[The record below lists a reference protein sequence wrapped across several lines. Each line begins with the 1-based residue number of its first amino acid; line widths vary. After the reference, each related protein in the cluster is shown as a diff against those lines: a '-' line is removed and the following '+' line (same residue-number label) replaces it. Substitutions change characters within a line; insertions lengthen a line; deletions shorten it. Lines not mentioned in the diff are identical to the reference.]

1 MNIEFFQ
8 NPPFVGGLLK
18 QAPIKIKGFGFI
30 LLIKGLGFILF
41 DSPSNINL
49 NGISLLV
56 FYYFPRISIQVV
68 LKRNFLF
75 KKQTFCHFLHK
86 MFTYLKKN
94 HEISYFA
101 KLHPSGKWI
110 PPLRL
115 PSIIICTGPR
125 QNCRGRVLASR
136 DTFQSTSVHQPWKF
150 REFKPK
156 YQTKLKKNVFWTHRF
171 QGEWTPQRTLNPKIT
186 WDNLRTNT
194 WHTNV
199 NKDF

>member
-1 MNIEFFQ
+1 MNGKPSKVLSIQKLLIFDHTLLKDILHDLKVIMNIEFFQ

-18 QAPIKIKGFGFI
+18 QAPIKIYGFGFI

-101 KLHPSGKWI
+101 KLHPSGK
-110 PPLRL
+110 
-115 PSIIICTGPR
+115 
-125 QNCRGRVLASR
+125 
-136 DTFQSTSVHQPWKF
+136 
-150 REFKPK
+150 
-156 YQTKLKKNVFWTHRF
+156 
-171 QGEWTPQRTLNPKIT
+171 
-186 WDNLRTNT
+186 
-194 WHTNV
+194 
-199 NKDF
+199 